1 MDINTEVKSELLL
14 GIPETLEDSGG
25 YWTQAGID
33 GHSMSLGLNA
43 LT

>member
-25 YWTQAGID
+25 YWTQK
-33 GHSMSLGLNA
+33 LE
-43 LT
+43 